1 MPIIIFLVASDDSAL
16 DTTPVVV
23 PGCPNF
29 LILKNEFAATVLLVI
44 APWPKLFCDEDT
56 PTTSF
61 ITNCFVITN
70 IADIGAVPSPLIP
83 AEDSGAIAV
92 PFMLIVNKLKKKS
105 VADESVAIEN
115 DIS

>member
-1 MPIIIFLVASDDSAL
+1 MPIIIFLVASDDSEL

-29 LILKNEFAATVLLVI
+29 LILKNEFAATVVLVTG
-44 APWPKLFCDEDT
+44 WPKFICDEDN
-56 PTTSF
+56 PTMSF

-70 IADIGAVPSPLIP
+70 IAELEAKEYPLIP
-83 AEDSGAIAV
+83 AEDSGPIAV
-92 PFMLIVNKLKKKS
+92 PFMLIVNKLNIAS
-105 VADESVAIEN
+105 FAAIVLVAIEN